1 MEHSCFIGGVVWA
14 SWFLVTWLTKQKEG
28 SLHGWKNTILIFF
41 DAQIDD
47 IIIIYKKVK
56 PDDFILIMLTKGL
69 LRNAAKESVEGQ
81 GFLCLDSTHKLIS
94 CRFMFST
101 LISAT
106 ISKEASDIANVIHSS
121 EARVFDL

>member
-1 MEHSCFIGGVVWA
+1 LSKLILGDLANKTEGG
-14 SWFLVTWLTKQKEG
+14 FFTWLEKHNIDF
-28 SLHGWKNTILIFF
+28 L